1 MDDFLLKRMK
11 LLNAIRAFMSY
22 TKYEYME
29 STFNAMNNEQLA
41 EYLGGLIN
49 SSKKPYDGSFV
60 DKEIQ
65 SYLLKRIQSSSVTDK
80 IKMTSKED
88 AFIIDLWTHGLDK
101 HNLTIPSDL
110 FFAKTIP
117 LLDCEISISDEKAT
131 IKYRVVVFDDYADII
146 ERNTASPAC
155 VGVLILNK
163 PFETDIYIPLLVI
176 DGCESLAID
185 QRSYVL
191 SREATTK
198 IFLDTMATWYG
209 IQIALLHPTIKE
221 VFLHPSTASNSEMKR
236 RERNEK
242 RHVKYVKKH
251 IVNIDDLIRCAEKTK
266 RIKKCLAWYVIGHW
280 RHYKDGKQIFVKPYW
295 KGALR
300 ELKGNAGEEARERD
314 MDFSIDKLN
323 R

>member
-1 MDDFLLKRMK
+1 MDDFLLKRIK
-11 LLNAIRAFMSY
+11 LLNALRAIMSDAR
-22 TKYEYME
+22 YEQMQ
-29 STFNAMNNEQLA
+29 STFNAMNNEQLSK
-41 EYLGGLIN
+41 YLGGLVN
-49 SSKKPYDGSFV
+49 SEKKPYDGSFP
-60 DKEIQ
+60 DKDIQ
-65 SYLLKRIQSSSVTDK
+65 SYILKRIQASSVTDK

-88 AFIIDLWTHGLDK
+88 AFIIDLWAHGVDK
-101 HNLTIPSDL
+101 HNFSIPADL

-117 LLDCEISISDEKAT
+117 LLDCEISVSDENAT

-146 ERNTASPAC
+146 ERSTASPAC

-163 PFETDIYIPLLVI
+163 PFETDIYFPLLVI
-176 DGCESLAID
+176 DGCEFLAVD
-185 QRSYVL
+185 ERAFVL
-191 SREATTK
+191 SREATRE

-209 IQIALLHPTIKE
+209 IQIALLHPAIKE
-221 VFLHPSTASNSEMKR
+221 VFLHPSTANNKEMKR

-280 RHYKDGKQIFVKPYW
+280 RHYKDGKKIFVKPYW

-300 ELKGNAGEEARERD
+300 ELKGNAGEDARERD
-314 MDFSIDKLN
+314 IDFPLDN
-323 R
+323 FGE